1 MIQTL
6 LADPITFTLDILLG
20 LGCGGAVFSW
30 FFMRWYWT
38 GVRLP
43 YYEEIAQEQGH
54 IGAADFRRRYATL
67 KRRVFGGLTYVT
79 CVIAVCGLVFAL
91 ILASSVHFSSMA
103 QHPVWVFLI
112 FTLSLLLIV
121 VPEFRVWFV
130 NERSALMRLRDPN
143 TPADEM

>member
-6 LADPITFTLDILLG
+6 LADPIALTLVALFSV
-20 LGCGGAVFSW
+20 CCVVAVFGW
-30 FFMRWYWT
+30 FFVRWYWT

-43 YYEEIAQEQGH
+43 YYEKIAQEQGH
-54 IGAADFRRRYATL
+54 ISAADFRTRYGTL

-79 CVIAVCGLVFAL
+79 CMSAVSGFVVAL

-130 NERSALMRLRDPN
+130 NERDALMRLRDPN
-143 TPADEM
+143 APAAEM

>member
-6 LADPITFTLDILLG
+6 LVDPVAFILVILLG
-20 LGCGGAVFSW
+20 LGCVYSVFGGFLV
-30 FFMRWYWT
+30 RWYWT

-43 YYEEIAQEQGH
+43 YYEMIAQEQGH
-54 IGAADFRRRYATL
+54 ISAADFRTRYGTL

-79 CVIAVCGLVFAL
+79 CMFAVGGLVVAL

-121 VPEFRVWFV
+121 APVFRVWFV
-130 NERSALMRLRDPN
+130 NERDALMRLRDPN
-143 TPADEM
+143 APAAEM